1 MSMNDPI
8 SDMLTRIRNGQSSN
22 KKTVSMP
29 SSSAKKS
36 IAEVLK
42 NEGYIIDFEVI
53 TENSIDNLVIQLKY
67 HQGLPVI
74 EDIQRSSRPGLR
86 VYKNKEDLPQVLGGL
101 GIAIISTSAGVMSDK
116 EAREKGIGGEVICTV
131 S

>member
-29 SSSAKKS
+29 SSSAKKA

-53 TENSIDNLVIQLKY
+53 AENSIDNLIIHLKY
-67 HQGLPVI
+67 HQGIPVI

-86 VYKNKEDLPQVLGGL
+86 VYKNKEDLPLVLGGL
-101 GIAIISTSAGVMSDK
+101 GVAIISTSAGVMSDK
-116 EAREKGIGGEVICTV
+116 EARERGIGGEVICTV

>member
-1 MSMNDPI
+1 MNDPI

-29 SSSAKKS
+29 SSSAKKA

-42 NEGYIIDFEVI
+42 NEGYIIDFELI

-101 GIAIISTSAGVMSDK
+101 GVAIISTSAGVMSDK

>member
-1 MSMNDPI
+1 MNDPI
-8 SDMLTRIRNGQSSN
+8 SDMLTRIRNGQFSN
-22 KKTVSMP
+22 KKTVRMP
-29 SSSAKKS
+29 SSSAKKA

-53 TENSIDNLVIQLKY
+53 TENTIDNLVIQLKY
-67 HQGLPVI
+67 HQGIPVI

-101 GIAIISTSAGVMSDK
+101 GVAIISTSAGVMSDK

>member
-29 SSSAKKS
+29 SSSVKKS

-67 HQGLPVI
+67 HKGIPVI

-101 GIAIISTSAGVMSDK
+101 GVAIISTSAGVMSDK

>member
-29 SSSAKKS
+29 SSSAKKA

-42 NEGYIIDFEVI
+42 NEGYIIEYEVI

>member
-67 HQGLPVI
+67 HQGIPVI

-101 GIAIISTSAGVMSDK
+101 GVAIISTSAGVMSDK
-116 EAREKGIGGEVICTV
+116 EAREKGIWGEVICTV

>member
-29 SSSAKKS
+29 SSSAKKA

-86 VYKNKEDLPQVLGGL
+86 VNKNKEDLPQVLGGL
-101 GIAIISTSAGVMSDK
+101 GVAIISTSAGVMSDK

>member
-29 SSSAKKS
+29 SSSAKKA

-42 NEGYIIDFEVI
+42 NEGYIIDFELI
-53 TENSIDNLVIQLKY
+53 AENSIDNLVIQLKY

-101 GIAIISTSAGVMSDK
+101 GVAIISTSAGVMSDK

>member
-67 HQGLPVI
+67 HKGVPVI

-101 GIAIISTSAGVMSDK
+101 GVAIISTSAGVMSDK

>member
-29 SSSAKKS
+29 SSSAKKA

-42 NEGYIIDFEVI
+42 NEGYIIDFELI

-101 GIAIISTSAGVMSDK
+101 GVAIISTSAGVMSDK

>member
-29 SSSAKKS
+29 SSSVKKS

-67 HQGLPVI
+67 HKGIPVI

-86 VYKNKEDLPQVLGGL
+86 VYKNKEDLPKVLGGL
-101 GIAIISTSAGVMSDK
+101 GVAIISTSAGVMSDK

>member
-42 NEGYIIDFEVI
+42 NEGYIIDVEVI

-67 HQGLPVI
+67 HKGIPVI

-101 GIAIISTSAGVMSDK
+101 GVAIISTSAGVMSDK

>member
-1 MSMNDPI
+1 MNDPI

-29 SSSAKKS
+29 SSSAKKA

-42 NEGYIIDFEVI
+42 NEGYIIEYEVI

-74 EDIQRSSRPGLR
+74 EDIQRSSRQGLR

>member
-22 KKTVSMP
+22 KKDVSMP
-29 SSSAKKS
+29 SSSAKKA

-101 GIAIISTSAGVMSDK
+101 GVAIISTSAGVMSDK

>member
-29 SSSAKKS
+29 SSSAKKA

-42 NEGYIIDFEVI
+42 NEGYIIEYEVI

-101 GIAIISTSAGVMSDK
+101 GIAIISLSLIHISEPT
-116 EAREKGIGGEVICTV
+116 RPY
-131 S
+131 

>member
-67 HQGLPVI
+67 HQGIPVI

-86 VYKNKEDLPQVLGGL
+86 VYKNKEDLPKVLGGL
-101 GIAIISTSAGVMSDK
+101 GVAIISTSAGVMSDK

>member
-1 MSMNDPI
+1 MNDPI

-22 KKTVSMP
+22 KKDVSMP
-29 SSSAKKS
+29 SSSAKKA

-101 GIAIISTSAGVMSDK
+101 GVAIISTSAGVMSDK

>member
-29 SSSAKKS
+29 SSSAKKA

-67 HQGLPVI
+67 HQGIPVI

-101 GIAIISTSAGVMSDK
+101 GVAIISTSAGVMSDK

>member
-1 MSMNDPI
+1 MNDPI

-29 SSSAKKS
+29 SSSAKKA

-67 HQGLPVI
+67 HKGIPVI

-101 GIAIISTSAGVMSDK
+101 GVAIISTSAGVMSDK

>member
-67 HQGLPVI
+67 HKGIPVI

-101 GIAIISTSAGVMSDK
+101 GVAIISTSAGVMSDK
-116 EAREKGIGGEVICTV
+116 EARERGIGGEVICTV

>member
-53 TENSIDNLVIQLKY
+53 TEISIDNLVIQLKY
-67 HQGLPVI
+67 HKGIPVI

-101 GIAIISTSAGVMSDK
+101 GVAIISTSAGVMSDK

>member
-1 MSMNDPI
+1 MVIDPI

-53 TENSIDNLVIQLKY
+53 AENSIDNLIIHLKY
-67 HQGLPVI
+67 HQGIPVI

-86 VYKNKEDLPQVLGGL
+86 VYKNKEDLPLVLGGL
-101 GIAIISTSAGVMSDK
+101 GVAIISTSAGVMSDK
-116 EAREKGIGGEVICTV
+116 EARERGIGGEVICTV

>member
-101 GIAIISTSAGVMSDK
+101 GVAIISTSAGVMSDK

>member
-1 MSMNDPI
+1 MSMKDPI

>member
-1 MSMNDPI
+1 MNDPI

-29 SSSAKKS
+29 SSSAKKA

-42 NEGYIIDFEVI
+42 NEGYIIDFELI
-53 TENSIDNLVIQLKY
+53 AENSIDNLVIQLKY

-74 EDIQRSSRPGLR
+74 EDIQRSSKPGLR

-101 GIAIISTSAGVMSDK
+101 GVAIISTSAGVMSDK

>member
-1 MSMNDPI
+1 MNDPI

-22 KKTVSMP
+22 KKDVSMP
-29 SSSAKKS
+29 SSSAKKA

-42 NEGYIIDFEVI
+42 NEGYIIGFEVI

-74 EDIQRSSRPGLR
+74 EDIQRSTRPGLR

-101 GIAIISTSAGVMSDK
+101 GVAIISTSAGVMSDN

>member
-29 SSSAKKS
+29 SSSAKKA

-42 NEGYIIDFEVI
+42 NEGYIIDFELI

-74 EDIQRSSRPGLR
+74 EDIQRSSKPGLR

>member
-22 KKTVSMP
+22 KKTVSMS

-67 HQGLPVI
+67 HQGIPVI

-101 GIAIISTSAGVMSDK
+101 GVAIISTSAGVMSDK

>member
-29 SSSAKKS
+29 SSSAKKA

-42 NEGYIIDFEVI
+42 NEGYIIDFELI
-53 TENSIDNLVIQLKY
+53 TESSIDNLVIQLKY

-74 EDIQRSSRPGLR
+74 EDIQRSSKPGLR

>member
-67 HQGLPVI
+67 HQGIPVI

-86 VYKNKEDLPQVLGGL
+86 VYKNKEDLPLVLGGL
-101 GIAIISTSAGVMSDK
+101 GVAIISTSAGVMSDK

>member
-29 SSSAKKS
+29 SSSAKKA

-42 NEGYIIDFEVI
+42 NEGYIIDFELI
-53 TENSIDNLVIQLKY
+53 TESSIDNLVIQLKY

-74 EDIQRSSRPGLR
+74 EDIQRSSKPGLR

-101 GIAIISTSAGVMSDK
+101 GVAIISTSAGVMSDK

>member
-67 HQGLPVI
+67 HQGIPVI

-101 GIAIISTSAGVMSDK
+101 GVAIISTSAGVMSDK
-116 EAREKGIGGEVICTV
+116 EARERGIGGEVICTV

>member
-29 SSSAKKS
+29 SSSSKKA

-42 NEGYIIDFEVI
+42 NEGYIIDFEII

-67 HQGLPVI
+67 HQGIPVI

-101 GIAIISTSAGVMSDK
+101 GVAIISTSAGVMSDK

>member
-1 MSMNDPI
+1 MVIDPI

-101 GIAIISTSAGVMSDK
+101 GVAIISTSAGVMSDK